1 MDGNR
6 AKLTSRLLLAAVPV
20 ALVGASAAASAEADR
35 VAQMVDPM
43 SFFDGRTD
51 GVSTVKI
58 ILKKPFRSRTIG
70 RGEVDGGVLNLV
82 QRVTEDGNTPFDRRW
97 RMRQVAPDRFAG
109 SMSEAVG
116 PVTAEEIGGRF
127 RFRFKMKGNL
137 TVEQW
142 LTPLPGG
149 QEALSKVVVRK
160 FGMKVGSAEGTIRKL

>member
-1 MDGNR
+1 
-6 AKLTSRLLLAAVPV
+6 
-20 ALVGASAAASAEADR
+20 
-35 VAQMVDPM
+35 
-43 SFFDGRTD
+43 
-51 GVSTVKI
+51 
-58 ILKKPFRSRTIG
+58 
-70 RGEVDGGVLNLV
+70 
-82 QRVTEDGNTPFDRRW
+82 
-97 RMRQVAPDRFAG
+97 MRQVAPDRFAG

-142 LTPLPGG
+142 LTPLPEG